1 MDVVPVHFAAELNAW
16 DEPQRLQRVKPRFV
30 KMANA
35 IHGIVIG
42 NCQIG
47 KSGRF
52 SRGDDLF
59 RCKPAVRKLV
69 KMLPASCIPSPESP
83 EKCTT
88 TLSSSFTSICSSID
102 YFLFMLVNRFLYF
115 LAFHHS
121 GEAYLTNFLPLRT

>member
-59 RCKPAVRKLV
+59 RCKPAVRKRRV
-69 KMLPASCIPSPESP
+69 DMHIAWHGFP
-83 EKCTT
+83 
-88 TLSSSFTSICSSID
+88 
-102 YFLFMLVNRFLYF
+102 YFLL
-115 LAFHHS
+115 
-121 GEAYLTNFLPLRT
+121 LPLHTPFILA